1 MGENIIIEFDSKS
14 LIAFLLSE
22 KIKFKTFDNK
32 DTVDYIIEDI
42 LKAIE
47 EQPNKKEI
55 CFGFI
60 LENNYN
66 ILLKEYKKKEGK

>member
-22 KIKFKTFDNK
+22 KLKFKTFDNK

-47 EQPNKKEI
+47 EQPDKKEI

-60 LENNYN
+60 PENNYN